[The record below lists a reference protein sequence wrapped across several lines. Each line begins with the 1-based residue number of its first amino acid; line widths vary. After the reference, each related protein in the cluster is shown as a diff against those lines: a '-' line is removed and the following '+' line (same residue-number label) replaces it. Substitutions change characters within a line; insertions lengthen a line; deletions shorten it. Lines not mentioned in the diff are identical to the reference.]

1 MAEDISEA
9 EDTLIYGLTGLNT
22 MGRILLENGKQEAA
36 GTVYDVTTSISVPIL
51 LHYLANS
58 HATYAKL

>member
-36 GTVYDVTTSISVPIL
+36 GTVYNATTSISVAIL
-51 LHYLANS
+51 FHYLANS
-58 HATYAKL
+58 HVT